1 MPNWDFTA
9 PNTGDSL
16 ATMAPNSVR
25 KLWNKGL
32 LIAEQTEDF
41 FAQMESKSNK
51 ALIRVKTDTSK
62 GKGQKITFTNM
73 SGFYDEP
80 HIGEELFESPDD
92 FEDALINDY
101 DLIVDWVRHATRY
114 SERMEELMG
123 MRNEIKSN
131 FNVELGKWLGRLKS
145 DQLFGMFQLKLNTA
159 NVLYAN
165 GKGSLNELKSADT
178 LVWDE
183 ITVMGQ
189 AMKPLNNL
197 PANLA
202 MKGKAP
208 VWGNSVIATEAA
220 LLSLKADPDYK
231 TLLQS
236 GGTRGKVNHLFAGGY
251 PEIDGHCIMPYNPI
265 DHDGVGP
272 VGSFL
277 NPKAYLGTAVAAGT
291 TAIDIT
297 GGGDA
302 TNGAITKKKYF
313 KHFPNYA
320 YSFIGDGAITPATA
334 VRYFLICNLTGADA
348 GKFGMYSYTTGN
360 NGNKITIV
368 NRLAAAAS
376 GAAVTTLGGVTWST
390 GVWSGLHTDAHP
402 SGSLIIPCNSYG
414 VPVGSTLML
423 GRMAAMRGYGKYRGH
438 RSQQTHEGGF
448 ITDRFITSVFGQKI
462 REDRLGRH
470 VAVIR
475 LEHAVTY
482 PGIKFPTV
490 V

>member
-1 MPNWDFTA
+1 MPNWDLTA

-16 ATMAPNSVR
+16 AAMAPNSVR
-25 KLWNKGL
+25 KLWHKGL

-41 FAQMESKSNK
+41 FAELESKSNK

-73 SGFYDEP
+73 SGFHDEP

-92 FEDALINDY
+92 FEDALISDY

-123 MRNEIKSN
+123 MRGEIKSN

-145 DQLFGMFQLKLNTA
+145 DQLFGLFHLSLNSD

-165 GKGSLNELKSADT
+165 GKGSLDALRSADT

-183 ITVMGQ
+183 IVTMGQ
-189 AMKPLNNL
+189 AMKPLGGL
-197 PANLA
+197 PANLGQ
-202 MKGKAP
+202 KGKAP
-208 VWGNSVIATEAA
+208 VWGNCVIATEAA

-236 GGTRGKVNHLFAGGY
+236 GGTRGKVNHLFSGGY

-272 VGSFL
+272 VGSFQ
-277 NPKAYLGTAVAAGT
+277 NPKAYLGTAITAGT
-291 TAIDIT
+291 AAFDIT
-297 GGGDA
+297 GGGNA

-320 YSFIGDGAITPATA
+320 YTFIGEGAITPGTDTKY
-334 VRYFLICNLTGADA
+334 VLIYNLTGSDA

-360 NGNKITIV
+360 NGNKITVV
-368 NRLAAAAS
+368 NRLGSAAS
-376 GAAVTTLGGVTWST
+376 GDRVTTLGNVTWNT
-390 GVWSGLHTDAHP
+390 GVWAGKHTDAHP

-414 VPVGSTLML
+414 VPVGTTLML

-448 ITDRFITSVFGQKI
+448 ITERYITSVFGQKI

-470 VAVIR
+470 PSVTR
-475 LEHAVTY
+475 LEHAITY
-482 PGIKFPTV
+482 PGIAFPTV
-490 V
+490 T